1 MFVGGSGVKR
11 GKDYDARLRFSREW
25 GVMLCKVSQAVCSC
39 ICSKRGD
46 VEYWLRR
53 RDNET
58 FFSFLRFV
66 AC

>member
-1 MFVGGSGVKR
+1 
-11 GKDYDARLRFSREW
+11 
-25 GVMLCKVSQAVCSC
+25 MLCKVSQAVCSC

-58 FFSFLRFV
+58 FFLRFV
-66 AC
+66 ACCVTFIFQLVEKSEKGWVYVG